1 MNTFEEIYF
10 PFDEAVLTS
19 KIEFTVMDVVLGSS
33 SIYYWK
39 LRLFG
44 CREVNGKFH
53 KFMSS
58 MSIQI
63 PTPKLWTKSLFNYHN
78 FLS

>member
-1 MNTFEEIYF
+1 MNSFEEIYF

-19 KIEFTVMDVVLGSS
+19 KIEFTVLDVVSGSGT
-33 SIYYWK
+33 IYYWK

-63 PTPKLWTKSLFNYHN
+63 PTLKLWTKS